1 MADSEKVQDQQQPPP
16 SLKQKHQ
23 IQNHSDGV
31 NGESTPDSVIQPK
44 QTIGEWNIFKIY
56 AKHVVS
62 LKKSS
67 VDLLIS
73 MQIALKYFE

>member
-44 QTIGEWNIFKIY
+44 QTIGEWNIFRIYDQARCVAEKIIRWFIDFDANY
-56 AKHVVS
+56 AK
-62 LKKSS
+62 
-67 VDLLIS
+67 I
-73 MQIALKYFE
+73 FE

>member
-1 MADSEKVQDQQQPPP
+1 MADSEKVQDQQQ

-44 QTIGEWNIFKIY
+44 QTIGELEICTYQRQLRRNSY
-56 AKHVVS
+56 TQSVNCANHNSS
-62 LKKSS
+62 LRKEANES
-67 VDLLIS
+67 
-73 MQIALKYFE
+73 

>member
-1 MADSEKVQDQQQPPP
+1 MADSEKVQDQQQQP

-44 QTIGEWNIFKIY
+44 QTIGKLILILSAFVVTLKFDDFDYFRCKFRRNI
-56 AKHVVS
+56 
-62 LKKSS
+62 
-67 VDLLIS
+67 
-73 MQIALKYFE
+73 